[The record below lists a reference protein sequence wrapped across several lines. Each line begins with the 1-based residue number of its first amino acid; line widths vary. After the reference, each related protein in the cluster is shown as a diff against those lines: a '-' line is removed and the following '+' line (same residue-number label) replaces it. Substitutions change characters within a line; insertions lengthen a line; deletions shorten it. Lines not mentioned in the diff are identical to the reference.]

1 MHLNHCVHL
10 STGPHWKLQ
19 RAASHFK
26 PQTFP
31 LSSPPASLRSLL
43 RASLSLI
50 PSPEVCFHMWLILE
64 LGTRQRT
71 SSESLQNKCT
81 DVQPCEKLCNPHRS
95 HRPPLTFLS
104 VSLNTWQSYLRRGSP
119 APYSTVS
126 FPPSPWPTIHRSVP
140 MDLPVS
146 WKENRTVY
154 VSGVFPLV
162 CFKAYPCRN
171 MKCTSFLWPNN
182 IPLHGLYHVLLSV
195 PQVMNIW
202 VVSSLRYYE

>member
-1 MHLNHCVHL
+1 MHLNHCVYL

-50 PSPEVCFHMWLILE
+50 PSPEACFHMWLILE

-81 DVQPCEKLCNPHRS
+81 DVQPCEKLCNPHRG

-104 VSLNTWQSYLRRGSP
+104 VSLNTWQPYLRRGSP

-126 FPPSPWPTIHRSVP
+126 FP
-140 MDLPVS
+140 L
-146 WKENRTVY
+146 
-154 VSGVFPLV
+154 FP
-162 CFKAYPCRN
+162 YI
-171 MKCTSFLWPNN
+171 TFLRP
-182 IPLHGLYHVLLSV
+182 
-195 PQVMNIW
+195 
-202 VVSSLRYYE
+202 SLRTLVHLRISVCYIGRYFCSFHFKLDMVSITSKDNNENGRGFQLFYSLMTMEIPI